1 MDLHDGNFLG
11 SARWSTTTWALR
23 ENHQEGVVLDGVDSA
38 VKRSVQLERTVLQ
51 GTNVDDFPCFSGD
64 HPG

>member
-1 MDLHDGNFLG
+1 
-11 SARWSTTTWALR
+11 LR
-23 ENHQEGVVLDGVDSA
+23 ENHQEGVGLDGVDSA

-51 GTNVDDFPCFSGD
+51 GTNVDDFFSGD